1 MNSQAP
7 ARGISQLFF
16 EVAMWAAEKGAD
28 DLANKPGLWEG
39 ELGEF
44 HVAINAHGEE
54 LKTCDGLTCPPL
66 SLVVNAPKYLGAVII
81 CDAAG
86 GIGSTGMEDD
96 VLKAL
101 AAAKDGR

>member
-1 MNSQAP
+1 MNSQEP
-7 ARGISQLFF
+7 EQGISELFF
-16 EVAMWAAEKGAD
+16 EVAMWAAEQGAD

-39 ELGEF
+39 KLGEF
-44 HVAINAHGEE
+44 NVSINAHREE

-81 CDAAG
+81 CDAGG
-86 GIGSTGMEDD
+86 GIGLMGMEAD

-101 AAAKDGR
+101 AAAKGAR